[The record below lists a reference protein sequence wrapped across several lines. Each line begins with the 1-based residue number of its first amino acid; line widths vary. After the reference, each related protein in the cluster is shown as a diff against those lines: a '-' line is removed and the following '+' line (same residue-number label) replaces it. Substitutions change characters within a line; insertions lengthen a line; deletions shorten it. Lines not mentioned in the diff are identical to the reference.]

1 MSGPAP
7 TRPIPRRSGVAIDVG
22 KGLLA
27 TASIITVLV
36 GLPWLLVSVIGMP
49 IGDLI
54 ADLTDPLSSDNAR
67 AAAAL
72 RLGLSA
78 VVWLA
83 WLQVAWALMVELVA
97 AVLGRAAARSK
108 LVVPAVQRSARNLVA
123 AAMLLF
129 TTFTAPASA
138 ATLAGLQPASLRT
151 ADATT
156 VGPASFTELRSRS
169 GDHIGPDLAD
179 GGGVEGFVDPGSL
192 VDSEVTSGRV
202 AADSATAGGIPRSDA
217 ADRGP
222 RLHRASDPTARY
234 TVGPGDTLWSIAEAT
249 TGDGFAWRTIRDQN
263 LGRMMSDG
271 SPVTPATE
279 TVPPGT
285 VLLVPGSGTG
295 ELVDDGPTSPAP
307 VEGHVMVESGDHF
320 WALAEETLAAGWGR
334 NPTDAEITPYWSDM
348 IELNRDRLPPPGDPD
363 LIHPGQQFLTP
374 PLPGDPRMTTTS
386 ADATDSKPEA
396 DPPPATRPEAG
407 MAAGSSSGT
416 VPYPTTVAPSSPTAS
431 VTAGSSV
438 TTSPGTEPDAPMPS
452 SAVGVPQT
460 YSAPEE
466 AGGSGEGS
474 GDRGNSGDQPRP
486 DDETVPLA
494 VVAITGLGL
503 LTAAVAR
510 IIRRRQSQ
518 SMGSRPAGRSPDF
531 SPPAMADQLLAT
543 TADEN
548 ALNDLD
554 RALRLVA
561 AELEQVDLA
570 VPELVGALVDA
581 SSVRLLLDS
590 RHDAAP
596 APFRSGRDG
605 MVWTA
610 DRPVPDGDGARA
622 QGPFPALVTMGHTD
636 EAQLLVD
643 LEYVGVMNLNGGLAD
658 VIDTMGTMAFELATS
673 PLADT
678 IELVC
683 VGFGEELGELE
694 RVTVV
699 STVEAVIERVEAHSR
714 AIADLVADS
723 ELNGPQGRVSSVGD
737 WTPLVVFD
745 PLSDLSPASER
756 LLAAVGRTA
765 VGGVSAV
772 VTTSGPDALTV
783 ELNDKE
789 LSIPAYDVRLSRRV
803 LTRAQ
808 RAELAAALADATD
821 PRTVEQLDLTALVL
835 DAEQRAPKSGE
846 PVASAGSPRPPGED
860 GVRTEPEPSSTHDHA
875 ATIVDH
881 PTVVVRVMG
890 PLRVETG
897 DGALVVFDRSAT
909 PEFLAYLTH
918 HRRGVGVDEAMNTLW
933 PATTARRT
941 WISNVHADARRK
953 LAEVVGDEAAPR
965 AGADDRYR
973 LSELVASDLELFR
986 RGVEAAVDLPVERAV
1001 EVLVGALELVEG
1013 IPYTNVTNR
1022 WPTSE
1027 GHWQEATM
1035 LVDEAARC
1043 VATLALDQLDDPR
1056 LAGWAAAKGLLA
1068 SPHSVALHRL
1078 RLQSAMADGGD
1089 ELGPDA
1095 VFQHYQATVL
1105 ADEHRPE
1112 GGARLDPAIVE
1123 LYESYRRSRMGVGAD
1138 GA

>member
-7 TRPIPRRSGVAIDVG
+7 TRPIARRSDVAIDVG
-22 KGLLA
+22 KGVLA
-27 TASIITVLV
+27 TASITAVLV

-97 AVLGRAAARSK
+97 AVLGRAAARSR

-123 AAMLLF
+123 ASMLLF

-138 ATLAGLQPASLRT
+138 TALAGLHPTSVHT

-169 GDHIGPDLAD
+169 GDHRGP
-179 GGGVEGFVDPGSL
+179 GVAAGLVDAEGA
-192 VDSEVTSGRV
+192 VDSEVSSDW
-202 AADSATAGGIPRSDA
+202 AAAGTATAGGFARSA
-217 ADRGP
+217 AVDRVPG
-222 RLHRASDPTARY
+222 LHRASGPTARY
-234 TVGPGDTLWSIAEAT
+234 TVRPGDTLWSIAEAT

-263 LGRMMSDG
+263 LGRLMSDG
-271 SPVTPATE
+271 SPVTAATE
-279 TVPPGT
+279 TVTPGT

-295 ELVDDGPTSPAP
+295 DLVDDGPSLSAP
-307 VEGHVMVESGDHF
+307 VAGHVIVESGDHF
-320 WALAEETLAAGWGR
+320 WALAEDTLATGWGR
-334 NPTDAEITPYWSDM
+334 NPTDEEITPYWSDM
-348 IELNRDRLPPPGDPD
+348 IELNRDRLLPPGDPD

-374 PLPGDPRMTTTS
+374 PMPADPRMTPTS
-386 ADATDSKPEA
+386 AGATDSALEA
-396 DPPPATRPEAG
+396 DPPPAMRPKAG
-407 MAAGSSSGT
+407 TAAGSSSGT
-416 VPYPTTVAPSSPTAS
+416 VPYPTTAAPSSPTAGPS
-431 VTAGSSV
+431 VTELPVA
-438 TTSPGTEPDAPMPS
+438 EPDAALGS

-466 AGGSGEGS
+466 AGGNGEGS
-474 GDRGNSGDQPRP
+474 GDSGNNGEQHRP
-486 DDETVPLA
+486 DDETLPLA

-518 SMGSRPAGRSPDF
+518 RMGSRPAGRSPDF
-531 SPPAMADQLLAT
+531 SPPATADQLLAT

-554 RALRLVA
+554 GALRHVA
-561 AELEQVDLA
+561 AELEQADLA
-570 VPELVGALVDA
+570 VPELVGALIDA

-596 APFRSGRDG
+596 APFRSERDG
-605 MVWTA
+605 MVWAT
-610 DRPVPDGDGARA
+610 DRPVTHGDGTRA

-636 EAQLLVD
+636 DAQLLVD

-699 STVEAVIERVEAHSR
+699 PTIEAVIGRVEAHAR
-714 AIADLVADS
+714 ATADLAVDS

-783 ELNDKE
+783 ELNEKE

-821 PRTVEQLDLTALVL
+821 PRTVDQPDLTALVL
-835 DAEQRAPKSGE
+835 DAERQAPKPGE

-860 GVRTEPEPSSTHDHA
+860 GVRSEPALFSTLDHA

-881 PTVVVRVMG
+881 PPVVVRLLG

-897 DGALVVFDRSAT
+897 DGAMVVFDRSAT

-941 WISNVHADARRK
+941 WISNVHADARRT

-965 AGADDRYR
+965 AGADDRYQ

-986 RGVEAAVDLPVERAV
+986 RGVEAAVDLPVDRAV

-1078 RLQSAMADGGD
+1078 RLQAAMADGGD

-1123 LYESYRRSRMGVGAD
+1123 LYESYRRSRMGVGAER
-1138 GA
+1138 A

>member
-7 TRPIPRRSGVAIDVG
+7 TRRIARRSDVAIDVG
-22 KGLLA
+22 TGLLA
-27 TASIITVLV
+27 TATIIAVLV

-54 ADLTDPLSSDNAR
+54 ADLTDPLSSDDAR

-97 AVLGRAAARSK
+97 AIVGRAAARSR

-129 TTFTAPASA
+129 TSFTAPASA
-138 ATLAGLQPASLRT
+138 ATLAGLHPTSVHT

-156 VGPASFTELRSRS
+156 VGPGSFTELRPRS
-169 GDHIGPDLAD
+169 GDHVGPDLAAGLVD
-179 GGGVEGFVDPGSL
+179 VEVFVDSQ
-192 VDSEVTSGRV
+192 VTSGWV
-202 AADSATAGGIPRSDA
+202 AAGTATA
-217 ADRGP
+217 DRAPGV
-222 RLHRASDPTARY
+222 HRASGPTARY
-234 TVGPGDTLWSIAEAT
+234 TVRPGDTLWSIAEAT
-249 TGDGFAWRTIRDQN
+249 TGDGFAWRTIRDRN

-271 SPVTPATE
+271 SPVTAATE

-285 VLLVPGSGTG
+285 VLLVPGSGTAD
-295 ELVDDGPTSPAP
+295 LVDDGPTSSAP

-334 NPTDAEITPYWSDM
+334 SPTDAEVTPYWSDM
-348 IELNRDRLPPPGDPD
+348 IELNRERLLPPGDPD

-374 PLPGDPRMTTTS
+374 PLPDDPRVTPTS
-386 ADATDSKPEA
+386 ADATDPKPEA
-396 DPPPATRPEAG
+396 VPPSATRPEAG
-407 MAAGSSSGT
+407 TMAGSSSGT
-416 VPYPTTVAPSSPTAS
+416 VPYPTTTEPSSPTDGPL
-431 VTAGSSV
+431 VTA
-438 TTSPGTEPDAPMPS
+438 SPVAEPDAPTPS

-466 AGGSGEGS
+466 AGGSGDG
-474 GDRGNSGDQPRP
+474 GDDVRNNGDQHRP

-503 LTAAVAR
+503 LSAAVAR

-518 SMGSRPAGRSPDF
+518 RMGSRPAGRSPDF

-543 TADEN
+543 TSDEN

-554 RALRLVA
+554 WALRHVG
-561 AELEQVDLA
+561 AELEQADLV

-596 APFRSGRDG
+596 APFRSERDG

-610 DRPVPDGDGARA
+610 DRPVAHGDGARA

-636 EAQLLVD
+636 DAQLLVD
-643 LEYVGVMNLNGGLAD
+643 LEYVGVMNLEGGLAD

-694 RVTVV
+694 RVTVLP
-699 STVEAVIERVEAHSR
+699 TIDAVIERVEAHAR
-714 AIADLVADS
+714 TTADLAADS

-772 VTTSGPDALTV
+772 VTSSGPDALTV
-783 ELNDKE
+783 ELNEKE
-789 LSIPAYDVRLSRRV
+789 LSIPAHDVRLSRRV

-821 PRTVEQLDLTALVL
+821 PRSVEQLDLTALVL
-835 DAEQRAPKSGE
+835 DAERRAPESGE
-846 PVASAGSPRPPGED
+846 PAVSAESPRPRGED
-860 GVRTEPEPSSTHDHA
+860 GVRSEPDRSSAHDDA
-875 ATIVDH
+875 ATIIDH
-881 PTVVVRVMG
+881 PSVVVRLLG

-897 DGALVVFDRSAT
+897 DGVAVVFDRSAT

-941 WISNVHADARRK
+941 WIANVHADARRT
-953 LAEVVGDEAAPR
+953 LAELVGDEVVPR
-965 AGADDRYR
+965 AGADDRYQ
-973 LSELVASDLELFR
+973 LSDLVASDLELFR

-1027 GHWQEATM
+1027 GYWQQATM

-1043 VATLALDQLDDPR
+1043 AATLALDQLDDPR
-1056 LAGWAAAKGLLA
+1056 LAGWAAARGLLA

-1078 RLQSAMADGGD
+1078 RLQAAMADGGD
-1089 ELGPDA
+1089 EFGPDA

-1123 LYESYRRSRMGVGAD
+1123 LYESYRRSRMGVGAER
-1138 GA
+1138 A